1 MASAKG
7 GGVGTTVVVV
17 FVEEEEFLFPDAEGD
32 TVRTDAPAPLNVAPC
47 PVEAAAGG
55 LVAVLAPLKPGGG
68 REPVPDPAALLLLLL
83 LLFRDVGG
91 VGEAAAA
98 RDCNGLLQAFCG
110 GCGIAV
116 VFLPLSVAMLLVVL
130 WPVRTAVALLPL
142 LLVVVFDEEEG
153 FVRPLPLALL
163 LLLLMMVDIQ
173 TNTNETKRNTF
184 LLLSLLVCL
193 FVW

>member
-116 VFLPLSVAMLLVVL
+116 VFFPFSVALVLLL
-130 WPVRTAVALLPL
+130 RWAVRAPGALLPL